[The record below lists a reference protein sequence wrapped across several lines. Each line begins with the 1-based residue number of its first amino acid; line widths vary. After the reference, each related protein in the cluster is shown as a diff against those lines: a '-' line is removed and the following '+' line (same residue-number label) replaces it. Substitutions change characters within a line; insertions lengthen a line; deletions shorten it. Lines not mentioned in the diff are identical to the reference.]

1 MVARLFNFELL
12 LFLNNIVQCINK
24 LLEHLKVCGYK
35 MFFYLCQRL
44 LLISFNSMITD
55 CSLWDYTNVVMNY
68 LCGNC
73 NSNCDS
79 AGCDSAGNYE
89 WLQNFDVVITGR
101 LEFIIE
107 ILLS

>member
-12 LFLNNIVQCINK
+12 LLLNNIVQCINK
-24 LLEHLKVCGYK
+24 LLEHLNVCGYK
-35 MFFYLCQRL
+35 IFFYLCQRL
-44 LLISFNSMITD
+44 LLIYFNCMITD

-79 AGCDSAGNYE
+79 AGNYE

-101 LEFIIE
+101 SEFIIE